1 LAIFVIESR
10 KSLFS
15 GEFAMKI
22 MGCTLLLVLGLAL
35 SVPAVAQ
42 GDTNRAHATQG
53 DSTKSMKAYRKQQ
66 KKQQKQ
72 TRNAEKKTQKKAK
85 KKAASPGQA
94 GH

>member
-1 LAIFVIESR
+1 MFVIESR

-22 MGCTLLLVLGLAL
+22 MGRTLLLVLGLAL
-35 SVPAVAQ
+35 SVPAVAH
-42 GDTNRAHATQG
+42 GDTNHAHATQG

-66 KKQQKQ
+66 KKNQKT
-72 TRNAEKKTQKKAK
+72 TRNAEKKAQKQAK
-85 KKAASPGQA
+85 KKAASLGQA